1 MDGGGGFMGPPPVPR
16 SPEDVFRDYR
26 ARRAGLIKALTTGN
40 PPPLLSFAFA
50 APISSGAAVWGSE
63 FSLMWRSST

>member
-1 MDGGGGFMGPPPVPR
+1 MGPPPVPR

-40 PPPLLSFAFA
+40 PHLSSFAFA
-50 APISSGAAVWGSE
+50 PPIPSGTASGSRVLTG
-63 FSLMWRSST
+63 FPLSHLQMWRSST